1 MGRAAVKA
9 DPLLPLYREQHAG
22 QAGQDRLELL
32 TALIG
37 GPAFDPLFRCEVIR
51 IPPRHPVFRWA
62 CLVDGCER
70 PRKGSIDMCHVHRE
84 QWAQAQARGEG
95 MAAFLAAAP
104 PLGVSVWVEQVPCRI
119 CPGRPAT
126 HTGWRMCHRHYMRW
140 YRCQRS
146 EGQRASFEDWLAGQ
160 VPFDGYGPCQAA
172 VCPDLAATPLGL
184 CSGHESRY
192 QTHGAPGGAAL
203 PPAWSRRYE
212 VRGLPVP
219 VALAGPEQFRA
230 WCAGQPPVPWP
241 GQIILSGLAPL
252 PAAEIRWG
260 LFAHTQRERHTRW
273 DAGWVQA
280 LVNTCRARGTGSL
293 TELDLP
299 SCTSFAAMVA
309 REMLHDLRLAY
320 FTPQASR
327 DAGFIETD
335 HFGVRFPERGS
346 HFDLTGIAQRWLRD
360 LLWDYLA
367 GLLCSPDCPRSGGTF
382 DAFRRAATELGAFL
396 AADAPGG
403 GHDPAQLT
411 AARIQRFTA
420 DQRHREREGL
430 ASLVMRRQDGTPSV
444 ITTTTRAITFNHA
457 RKLLRWALD
466 SGAAEQAGLSREFI
480 IAMPAAG
487 PAPVRKRSP
496 FPDQVARALA
506 DEANLARLAEVHDP
520 SDFGLRDIWETIIVT
535 GRRVS
540 EVLQLRLDCTGR
552 YGGLAMLWHDQTK
565 VGRYDQAIRIPE
577 WLSERLAARRETTV
591 ARFTARHGHG
601 PAAGQ
606 RAAMALFPGRYRNPD
621 GTAAVT
627 YQWFHSGFK
636 AWVDDL
642 DIGRWVAHQA
652 RHTLA
657 TSLLRHGATLTHI
670 RRYLGHVSD
679 RMAEHY
685 VQLSHSDLED
695 VLQHVWVAG
704 PGAASPGTLLSG
716 PAAPLTREQA
726 EALAIDLSRR
736 STPAD
741 GGFCTFQPVVD
752 GGACP
757 WNLDCHNCAKFV
769 LSGADLLYWRRKR
782 EQWYSIAERAP
793 DNATAA
799 YLHDAFAPTAAAI
812 DGLEAALAGLGLLDD
827 ALALDLRR
835 PQDYFQRVWNI
846 GFRATQLAITGA
858 GEDPLPEDQPEAD
871 GDEPGELEET
881 A

>member
-1 MGRAAVKA
+1 MGRSPVKA
-9 DPLLPLYREQHAG
+9 DPLLPLYQAQHSGRAG
-22 QAGQDRLELL
+22 RDRLELL
-32 TALIG
+32 TALIN
-37 GPAFDPLFRCEVIR
+37 GPAFDPMLRAEVIR
-51 IPPRHPVFRWA
+51 VPADHPVFGWA
-62 CLVDGCER
+62 CQVPGCER
-70 PRKGSIDMCHVHRE
+70 PRTGSLDMCHVHRE
-84 QWAQAQARGEG
+84 QWAQARADGAG
-95 MAAFLAAAP
+95 KAAFLAAAQ
-104 PLGVSVWVEQVPCRI
+104 PLSRAIWAEQVPCRI

-126 HTGWRMCHRHYMRW
+126 HTGWRLCHRHSMRW
-140 YRCQRS
+140 YHHQRG
-146 EGQRASFEDWLAGQ
+146 EGEQASFGDWLSGQ
-160 VPFDGYGPCQAA
+160 VPFGGYGSCQVA

-184 CSGHESRY
+184 CSGHEGRY
-192 QTHGAPGGAAL
+192 RDAGRPGDVAL
-203 PPAWSRRYE
+203 PSSWSRRYE
-212 VRGLPVP
+212 QQGLPVP
-219 VALAGPEQFRA
+219 VPRRDGGQFRS
-230 WCAGQPPVPWP
+230 WCAAQPPMPWP
-241 GQIILSGLAPL
+241 GQVNLLGLAAL
-252 PAAEIRWG
+252 AAAEIRWG
-260 LFAHTQRERHTRW
+260 LFAHTQRERRTRW
-273 DAGWVQA
+273 DTGWVQA
-280 LVNTCRARGTGSL
+280 LANTCRERGTGSL
-293 TELDLP
+293 TRLDLP
-299 SCTSFAAMVA
+299 SCTTFAAMVA

-320 FTPQASR
+320 FTPETSR

-335 HFGVRFPERGS
+335 HFGMRFPDRGS

-367 GLLCSPDCPRSGGTF
+367 SLLASPECPRTGGTF

-396 AADAPGG
+396 AVDAPAG
-403 GHDPAQLT
+403 GHDPATLT
-411 AARIQRFTA
+411 AAHIQRFAA

-430 ASLVMRRQDGTPSV
+430 ASLVMRRQDGTPSIV
-444 ITTTTRAITFNHA
+444 TTTTRAITFNHA

-466 SGAAEQAGLSREFI
+466 CGAAERAGLGRQFI
-480 IAMPAAG
+480 TAMPAAG
-487 PAPVRKRSP
+487 PTLVRKRSP
-496 FPDQVARALA
+496 FPDEVARALA
-506 DEANLARLAEVHDP
+506 DEANLARLAALDP
-520 SDFGLRDIWETIIVT
+520 ADFGLRDIWETIIVT

-540 EVLQLRLDCTGR
+540 EVLGLRLDCTGR

-565 VGRYDQAIRIPE
+565 TGRYDQAIRIPE
-577 WLSERLAARRETTV
+577 PLFQRLAERRETTV
-591 ARFTARHGHG
+591 SRFTARHGRP
-601 PAAGQ
+601 PAAAE
-606 RAAMALFPGRYRNPD
+606 RTAMALFPGRYRNPD

-627 YQWFHSGFK
+627 YQWFHLRFK
-636 AWVDDL
+636 AWVDEL

-685 VQLSHSDLED
+685 IQLSHSDLED

-704 PGAASPGTLLSG
+704 PGTPSPGTLLSG
-716 PAAPLTREQA
+716 PATPITREQA
-726 EALAIDLSRR
+726 QTLAIDLSRR

-793 DNATAA
+793 DDATANW
-799 YLHDAFAPTAAAI
+799 LHEVFAPTAAAI
-812 DGLEAALAGLGLLDD
+812 DGLQAALARLGLLDD

-846 GFRATQLAITGA
+846 GFRATELASASADTGA
-858 GEDPLPEDQPEAD
+858 VLDGHTDAD
-871 GDEPGELEET
+871 GEMEET

>member
-1 MGRAAVKA
+1 VKA
-9 DPLLPLYREQHAG
+9 DPLLPLYRQQYGARAG
-22 QAGQDRLELL
+22 RDRLELL
-32 TALIG
+32 TALID
-37 GPAFDPLFRCEVIR
+37 GPAFDPLFCGEVIR
-51 IPPRHPVFRWA
+51 IPAGHPVFRWA
-62 CLVDGCER
+62 CLVPGCER
-70 PRKGSIDMCHVHRE
+70 SRKGSLDMCSVHHE

-95 MAAFLAAAP
+95 MAAFLAAAQ
-104 PLGVSVWVEQVPCRI
+104 PLGPSVWVEQVPCRV

-126 HTGWRMCHRHYMRW
+126 HARWRLCHRHYMRW
-140 YRCQRS
+140 YRRQR
-146 EGQRASFEDWLAGQ
+146 EGQAGFGEWLAGQ
-160 VPFDGYGPCQAA
+160 VPLDGYGRCRVA
-172 VCPDLAATPLGL
+172 VCPDLAASPLGL
-184 CSGHESRY
+184 CSGHDSRY
-192 QTHGAPGGAAL
+192 QRQGRPGGAAL
-203 PPAWSRRYE
+203 PPSWSRNYE
-212 VRGLPVP
+212 ARGLAVP
-219 VALAGPEQFRA
+219 VSCHDAEEFRA
-230 WCAGQPPVPWP
+230 WCAAQPPVPWP
-241 GQIILSGLAPL
+241 GQIILAGLAPL

-260 LFAHTQRERHTRW
+260 LFAHTQRDRHTRW
-273 DAGWVQA
+273 DSGWVQA
-280 LVNTCRARGTGSL
+280 LVNTCRTRGAGSL
-293 TELDLP
+293 TELDLS
-299 SCTSFAAMVA
+299 SCTTFAVLVG

-320 FTPQASR
+320 FTPEASR
-327 DAGFIETD
+327 DAGFVETD

-367 GLLCSPDCPRSGGTF
+367 DLLKSPSCPRTGGTF

-396 AADAPGG
+396 ALDAPAG
-403 GHDPAQLT
+403 GHDPALLT
-411 AARIQRFTA
+411 AAHIQRFTA

-430 ASLVMRRQDGTPSV
+430 ASLAMRRQDGKTPSV
-444 ITTTTRAITFNHA
+444 VTTTTRAITFNHA

-466 SGAAEQAGLSREFI
+466 SGAAEQAGLSRQFI
-480 IAMPAAG
+480 TAMPAAG
-487 PAPVRKRSP
+487 PTPLRKRSP
-496 FPDQVARALA
+496 FPDEVARALA
-506 DEANLARLAEVHDP
+506 DEASLARLAEVYDP

-540 EVLQLRLDCTGR
+540 EVLGLRLDCTGR

-577 WLSERLAARRETTV
+577 PLLERLERRRETTLS
-591 ARFTARHGHG
+591 RFIARHGRA
-601 PAAGQ
+601 PTAAE

-621 GTAAVT
+621 GSAAVT
-627 YQWFHSGFK
+627 YQWFHLRFK
-636 AWVDDL
+636 SWVDEL

-685 VQLSHSDLED
+685 IQLSHSDLED

-704 PGAASPGTLLSG
+704 PGTPSPGTLLSG
-716 PAAPLTREQA
+716 PATPVTREQA
-726 EALAIDLSRR
+726 QALAIDLSRR

-757 WNLDCHNCAKFV
+757 WNLDCHNCANFV

-793 DNATAA
+793 DDATAA
-799 YLHDAFAPTAAAI
+799 WLHEVFAPTAAAI

-846 GFRATQLAITGA
+846 GFRATELASATA
-858 GEDPLPEDQPEAD
+858 DADAASCDQEDAD
-871 GDEPGELEET
+871 SGELEET

>member
-1 MGRAAVKA
+1 MKA
-9 DPLLPLYREQHAG
+9 DPLLPLYREQHGTRAG
-22 QAGQDRLELL
+22 RDRLELL

-37 GPAFDPLFRCEVIR
+37 GPAFDPLFRAGVIR
-51 IPPRHPVFRWA
+51 VPARHPVFRWA
-62 CLVDGCER
+62 CLVAGCER
-70 PRKGSIDMCHVHRE
+70 PRKGSLEMCSVHHE
-84 QWAQAQARGEG
+84 QRAQAPARGEG
-95 MAAFLAAAP
+95 MAAFLAAAQ
-104 PLGVSVWVEQVPCRI
+104 PLGPSVWVEHVPCRI

-126 HTGWRMCHRHYMRW
+126 HTGWRLCHRHYMRW
-140 YRCQRS
+140 YRRQRG
-146 EGQRASFEDWLAGQ
+146 EGQQASFEDWVAGQ
-160 VPFDGYGPCQAA
+160 VPFDGYGPCQVA

-184 CSGHESRY
+184 CARHESRY
-192 QTHGAPGGAAL
+192 QTQGQPGGAAL
-203 PPAWSRRYE
+203 PQAWSRRYE

-219 VALAGPEQFRA
+219 VALADREQFRA
-230 WCAGQPPVPWP
+230 WCAAQPPVPWP
-241 GQIILSGLAPL
+241 GQIILAGLAPL

-273 DAGWVQA
+273 DTGWVQA

-293 TELDLP
+293 TELDLS
-299 SCTSFAAMVA
+299 SCTTFAAMVA

-320 FTPQASR
+320 FTPETSR

-335 HFGVRFPERGS
+335 HFGMRFPERGS

-367 GLLCSPDCPRSGGTF
+367 GLLSSPDCPRSGGTF
-382 DAFRRAATELGAFL
+382 DAFRRAAAELGAFL
-396 AADAPGG
+396 AVEVPGG
-403 GHDPAQLT
+403 GCDPAVLT
-411 AARIQRFTA
+411 AAHIQRFAA

-444 ITTTTRAITFNHA
+444 VTTTTRAITFNHA

-466 SGAAEQAGLSREFI
+466 CGAAEQAGLPRAFI
-480 IAMPAAG
+480 TAMPAAG
-487 PAPVRKRSP
+487 PTPVRKRSP
-496 FPDQVARALA
+496 FPDEVARALA
-506 DEANLARLAEVHDP
+506 DEASLARLAEVHDP
-520 SDFGLRDIWETIIVT
+520 ADFGLRDIWETIIVT

-577 WLSERLAARRETTV
+577 PLSERLAARRETTV
-591 ARFTARHGHG
+591 SRFTARHGHA

-636 AWVDDL
+636 AWVDEL
-642 DIGRWVAHQA
+642 DIGRWVPHQA

-685 VQLSHSDLED
+685 IQLSHSDLED

-704 PGAASPGTLLSG
+704 PGTPSPGTLLSG
-716 PAAPLTREQA
+716 PAAPMTREQA
-726 EALAIDLSRR
+726 QALAIDLSRR
-736 STPAD
+736 STPAE

-752 GGACP
+752 GGTCP
-757 WNLDCHNCAKFV
+757 WNLDCHNCASFV

-793 DNATAA
+793 DDATASW
-799 YLHDAFAPTAAAI
+799 LHKVFAPTAAAI

-827 ALALDLRR
+827 ALSLDLRR
-835 PQDYFQRVWNI
+835 PQDYFQRVWNT
-846 GFRATQLAITGA
+846 GFRATQLASASADT
-858 GEDPLPEDQPEAD
+858 DPAPGDQPDANR
-871 GDEPGELEET
+871 DELQEDELEET